1 MLKKFLGIFLLLYI
15 PLLVLSLLMLAG
27 QRRAR
32 MVEFYEEETSVA
44 TNKTY
49 FLSDVCQYLAHNT
62 MYWTSIK
69 YPVDFDPLG
78 LDKEFLQPYL
88 DVLKNLG
95 FYDQFRIIDL
105 NGEEMLRYQS
115 NEGREMELAQSQN
128 KVHREY
134 VREGLKLNKGEV
146 YLSRI
151 NLNRENGEI
160 EQPYKPVLRSVGP
173 IYDSNSNKLGL
184 VVINFRMEDIL
195 KPIVSFRSKGNT
207 YLVDSDLSIVSAST
221 TKYSIPNEVKE
232 FQDSLKGVYR
242 LEDAGLQNLKDTTFI
257 SNGTIWSLHKLDLTK
272 GALRNSA
279 VFNEPKAL
287 RTTTDWAVVRELPEE
302 EISKGLW
309 PIYQNFMVLHLF
321 SIVALSGI
329 AYGYLK
335 YQQTKLKLVGE
346 LKDKNESLLQNK
358 SELEMIN
365 KQVKQ
370 SNLRLKIR
378 NEQLEQ
384 FSYLISH
391 NLRSPVTNMTVILDM
406 LKKQND
412 VSGVQALLP
421 KLESIASSVF
431 NLTEDVRY
439 YISILDRNEV
449 DLKEINFR
457 KLVEKVRGD
466 FSESVLDNDNFKIL
480 YDLKEWDTIIF
491 SKYYMKS
498 IIHNLLSNAIRFRN
512 KEVDSYVK
520 FRTSYEKGKRVL
532 YVEDNGLGI
541 DLRRH
546 KHNVFRLYRRFHRDI
561 SGKGMGL
568 FLIKTLLESLDASV
582 SVKSIV
588 GKGTSFK
595 IIF

>member
-1 MLKKFLGIFLLLYI
+1 
-15 PLLVLSLLMLAG
+15 MLAG

-44 TNKTY
+44 INKTY

-62 MYWTSIK
+62 MYWTSIE
-69 YPVDFDPLG
+69 YPKNFDPLG
-78 LDKEFLQPYL
+78 EDRGFLQPYL
-88 DVLKNLG
+88 DVLRDLG

-105 NGEEMLRYQS
+105 NGEELLRYQS
-115 NEGREMELAQSQN
+115 NQGREMELAQSQN

-160 EQPYKPVLRSVGP
+160 ERPYKPVLRSVGP
-173 IYDSNSNKLGL
+173 IYDSNNIRLGL

-207 YLVDSDLSIVSAST
+207 YLVDSDLTVITAST
-221 TKYSIPNEVKE
+221 TKYSIPNEVEK
-232 FQDSLKGVYR
+232 FQDSLKGIYR
-242 LEDAGLQNLKDTTFI
+242 LEDVGLKNLRDTTYI
-257 SNGTIWSLHKLDLTK
+257 SNGSIWSLHKMDLTK
-272 GALRNSA
+272 GSLRNSA
-279 VFNEPKAL
+279 VFNEPEAIKTA
-287 RTTTDWAVVRELPEE
+287 TDWAVVRELPEE
-302 EISKGLW
+302 EISNGLW

-321 SIVALSGI
+321 SIIALTGI

-335 YQQTKLKLVGE
+335 YQQTKLQLVGE
-346 LKDKNESLLQNK
+346 LKDKNESLVQKK

-406 LKKQND
+406 LKKEKD
-412 VSGVQALLP
+412 IIGVQTLLP
-421 KLESIASSVF
+421 KLESIADRVTS
-431 NLTEDVRY
+431 LTEDVRY

-449 DLKEINFR
+449 DLKEIDLR
-457 KLVEKVRGD
+457 QLIEKVRGD
-466 FSESVLDNDNFKIL
+466 FSESAVDDENFKIV
-480 YDLKEWDTIIF
+480 YDLKEWDTLVF
-491 SKYYMKS
+491 SKYYLKS
-498 IIHNLLSNAIRFRN
+498 IIHSFLANAIRFRN
-512 KEVDSYVK
+512 KEVDSYVI
-520 FRTSYEKGKRVL
+520 FRSDFEKGRRVL
-532 YVEDNGLGI
+532 YVEDNGLGF
-541 DLRRH
+541 DFKRH
-546 KHNVFRLYRRFHRDI
+546 KHNVFKLYRRFHRDI

-588 GKGTSFK
+588 GKGTIFK